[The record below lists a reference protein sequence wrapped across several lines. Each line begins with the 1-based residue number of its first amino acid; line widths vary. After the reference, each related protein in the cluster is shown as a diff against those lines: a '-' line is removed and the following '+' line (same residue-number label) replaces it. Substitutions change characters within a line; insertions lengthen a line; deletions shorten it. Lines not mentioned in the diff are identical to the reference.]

1 VEQKEEIF
9 PRKELKELKEEK
21 IEELK
26 KNKMAKQIGEDTKVT
41 LDLKTIGMIV
51 AFVITLAGMW
61 FTLQADIAQAKE
73 LPAPVIDRVEYD
85 LKDEL
90 IRQTIMDTQEDV
102 EEIKETIDKIDERLY
117 EIQKS
122 GR

>member
-1 VEQKEEIF
+1 MAAPQISEE
-9 PRKELKELKEEK
+9 
-21 IEELK
+21 
-26 KNKMAKQIGEDTKVT
+26 TKVT

-51 AFVITLAGMW
+51 AFVVTIAGMW
-61 FTLQADIAQAKE
+61 FTLQSDIAQAKE

-117 EIQKS
+117 EIQK
-122 GR
+122 RER

>member
-1 VEQKEEIF
+1 
-9 PRKELKELKEEK
+9 
-21 IEELK
+21 
-26 KNKMAKQIGEDTKVT
+26 MAKQIGEDTKVT
-41 LDLKTIGMIV
+41 LDLKTIVLIIGGAVSI
-51 AFVITLAGMW
+51 ATLYFA
-61 FTLQADIAQAKE
+61 LQADIALAKE

-117 EIQKS
+117 ELQQR

>member
-1 VEQKEEIF
+1 
-9 PRKELKELKEEK
+9 
-21 IEELK
+21 
-26 KNKMAKQIGEDTKVT
+26 MAKQIGEDTKVT

-51 AFVITLAGMW
+51 TFVIMLAGMGY
-61 FTLQADIAQAKE
+61 TLQADIAQAKE
-73 LPAPVIDRVEYD
+73 LPVPVIDRIEYD

-117 EIQKS
+117 EIQSKQ
-122 GR
+122 R

>member
-1 VEQKEEIF
+1 
-9 PRKELKELKEEK
+9 
-21 IEELK
+21 
-26 KNKMAKQIGEDTKVT
+26 MAKQIGEDTKVT
-41 LDLKTIGMIV
+41 VDLKTIGLIIGGAV
-51 AFVITLAGMW
+51 SLATLY
-61 FTLQADIAQAKE
+61 FTLQADIARAME
-73 LPAPVIDRVEYD
+73 LPEPVIDRVEYD

-117 EIQKS
+117 EIQKN

>member
-1 VEQKEEIF
+1 
-9 PRKELKELKEEK
+9 
-21 IEELK
+21 
-26 KNKMAKQIGEDTKVT
+26 MAKQIGEDTKVT
-41 LDLKTIGMIV
+41 LDLKTIGLIIGGAV
-51 AFVITLAGMW
+51 SIATLYFA
-61 FTLQADIAQAKE
+61 LQADIALAKE
-73 LPAPVIDRVEYD
+73 LPAPVIDRFEYD

-117 EIQKS
+117 ELQQR

>member
-1 VEQKEEIF
+1 MAAPQISEE
-9 PRKELKELKEEK
+9 
-21 IEELK
+21 
-26 KNKMAKQIGEDTKVT
+26 TKVT

-117 EIQKS
+117 EIQKN
-122 GR
+122 GRCRYVVYITSRYSTGKRITCPCN